1 MAKRIYAR
9 STRDYQNR
17 ITIQLEAV
25 ADRILNQ
32 MREQFARELK
42 QQLADAIQNNDSASS
57 GSDNGGSGSSTN
69 TALFSAAFRYLLRP
83 KAKISQ
89 QETSRSAAANQQFR
103 QSQSQTAAEA
113 TAALARAQKNS

>member
-17 ITIQLEAV
+17 ITKQLEAE

-57 GSDNGGSGSSTN
+57 GSDNGGSG
-69 TALFSAAFRYLLRP
+69 FSACGRDGG
-83 KAKISQ
+83 
-89 QETSRSAAANQQFR
+89 
-103 QSQSQTAAEA
+103 TASSH
-113 TAALARAQKNS
+113 ARTRGRE